1 MGDSAVAQSVTKLVV
16 VWPEL
21 SKYLRTCG
29 QKMWNRHCSSIYIAS
44 IPAIAT
50 ATTKNANF
58 QSKQT
63 KAKSNQSEPSRAGK
77 SGNQFV
83 KSNNWNGH
91 ERITHATGIERTSSR
106 ACLYKSKYFRTQRK
120 QICFKS
126 PPLVK
131 GFFTRRPSD
140 SFVGDLLHNSLRSPL
155 VAPIRIVEKFE
166 FCHII

>member
-91 ERITHATGIERTSSR
+91 ERITHATGIGTRMNGTFSVHASSMSNWIPHSLAR
-106 ACLYKSKYFRTQRK
+106 FPQHLHPR
-120 QICFKS
+120 IC
-126 PPLVK
+126 
-131 GFFTRRPSD
+131 
-140 SFVGDLLHNSLRSPL
+140 
-155 VAPIRIVEKFE
+155 
-166 FCHII
+166 